1 MITTPSQANI
11 PSILLTPPVPDVTT
25 DPTLP
30 GSTSALPP
38 TADAPSQ
45 QPSAP
50 PIPLP
55 SQSAGDSR
63 ASANSPT
70 DNPLEAIDLQA
81 LIATA
86 GDPAA
91 LASLL
96 HAKSRPVDFDMLPP
110 LHTIQSA
117 AGNKLQMDV
126 VKMPAAIMQMAFNGI
141 YIPLSML
148 TTAALDR
155 IRSNDNLRYKKIPFG
170 NGVGKQSLDDSFFPA
185 EESLDT
191 ATFLQAYQNWLS
203 VVDKLADAALAKG
216 WHCHH
221 ARMLA
226 DTAFAQHL
234 SAWRMLDRT
243 LRAQFTDKPFLVD
256 PNDPTYF
263 AMFERARNS
272 IPQRAISY
280 SDARPPRSS

>member
-1 MITTPSQANI
+1 MT
-11 PSILLTPPVPDVTT
+11 
-25 DPTLP
+25 
-30 GSTSALPP
+30 
-38 TADAPSQ
+38 DAPSQ

-63 ASANSPT
+63 VPANSPT
-70 DNPLEAIDLQA
+70 DNPLEAIEAIDLQA

-86 GDPAA
+86 GDPTA

-96 HAKSRPVDFDMLPP
+96 HAKSLPVDFDTLPP

-117 AGNKLQMDV
+117 TGNKLQMDV
-126 VKMPAAIMQMAFNGI
+126 VKMPAAIMQMV
-141 YIPLSML
+141 
-148 TTAALDR
+148 
-155 IRSNDNLRYKKIPFG
+155 NDNLRYKKIPFG

-185 EESLDT
+185 ENSLDT

-226 DTAFAQHL
+226 DIAFAQHL

-256 PNDPTYF
+256 PNDPT
-263 AMFERARNS
+263 
-272 IPQRAISY
+272 
-280 SDARPPRSS
+280 

>member
-1 MITTPSQANI
+1 
-11 PSILLTPPVPDVTT
+11 
-25 DPTLP
+25 
-30 GSTSALPP
+30 
-38 TADAPSQ
+38 
-45 QPSAP
+45 
-50 PIPLP
+50 
-55 SQSAGDSR
+55 
-63 ASANSPT
+63 
-70 DNPLEAIDLQA
+70 
-81 LIATA
+81 
-86 GDPAA
+86 
-91 LASLL
+91 
-96 HAKSRPVDFDMLPP
+96 
-110 LHTIQSA
+110 
-117 AGNKLQMDV
+117 
-126 VKMPAAIMQMAFNGI
+126 MPAAIMQMAFNGI

-170 NGVGKQSLDDSFFPA
+170 NGVGKQSLDDSFFPV
-185 EESLDT
+185 EDSLDT

-234 SAWRMLDRT
+234 SAWRVLDRT

-280 SDARPPRSS
+280 SDARPPRSSRHMFSPDPLAVSHSPRYAPYDKDRPRSGNSFRESRKPALCLRCGVIGHRASACSASHASCPERPILCEWRNDHLVDKSNKRVCIMFNVRGSCSDSSSPTHGEHSCALCGDQHHAASACPRN